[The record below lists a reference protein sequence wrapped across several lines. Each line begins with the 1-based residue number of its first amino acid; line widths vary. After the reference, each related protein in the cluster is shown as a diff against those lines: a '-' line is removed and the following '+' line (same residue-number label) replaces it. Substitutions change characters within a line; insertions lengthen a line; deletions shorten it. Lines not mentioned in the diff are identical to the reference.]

1 DITGYS
7 RGNFKFGLHDSNAT
21 LGEGKFGQVTL
32 ASYKGLPVAEK
43 QFNAAVLQAEIEH
56 EANIVSSFKHLN
68 LLVFF
73 GVSCSEKPYLLNV
86 PEAKKVPGKD
96 RNASL
101 HHI

>member
-1 DITGYS
+1 M
-7 RGNFKFGLHDSNAT
+7 HDSNAT

-68 LLVFF
+68 LIVFF
-73 GVSCSEKPYLLNV
+73 GDSCSEKPYLLV
-86 PEAKKVPGKD
+86 LQFYRAAGKAFTIKD
-96 RNASL
+96 CLQPLLLALLNYRISD
-101 HHI
+101 